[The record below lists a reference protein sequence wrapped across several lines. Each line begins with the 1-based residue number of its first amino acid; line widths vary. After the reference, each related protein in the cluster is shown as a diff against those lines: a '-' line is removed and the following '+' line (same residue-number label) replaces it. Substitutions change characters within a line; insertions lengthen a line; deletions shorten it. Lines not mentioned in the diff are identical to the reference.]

1 MKKKI
6 DLKNIIYFF
15 DTYPICKKRKMF
27 IYNYTIGIGGN
38 VGNVILTF
46 KKLYKLLFNNKI
58 NIEKTSIIFKN
69 PPFGYLNQ
77 PHFYNSIIEFSSNF
91 PPKVIFKK
99 LQFIENRFKR
109 IRIIKNGPR
118 TIDLDIIFIK
128 RKNKDLFIYTK
139 DLIVPHPKWSE
150 RESVLIPLMY
160 LC

>member
-6 DLKNIIYFF
+6 DNKNSIYFF
-15 DTYPICKKRKMF
+15 TYYPICSKKKPF
-27 IYNYTIGIGGN
+27 LYTYTIGIGGN
-38 VGNVILTF
+38 IGNVIIAF
-46 KKLYKLLFNNKI
+46 KKVYKLLNNKKI
-58 NIEKTSIIFKN
+58 NIEKTSIILKN

-77 PHFYNSIIEFSSNF
+77 PYFFNSIIEFSSNF
-91 PPKVIFKK
+91 PPKIIFKK

-109 IRIIKNGPR
+109 VRLIKDGPR

-128 RKNKDLFIYTK
+128 RKDKDMFIYTK

-150 RESVLIPLMY
+150 RDSVLLPLIY

>member
-1 MKKKI
+1 MRKKI
-6 DLKNIIYFF
+6 NIKNSIFF
-15 DTYPICKKRKMF
+15 YKFYPKCNNRKPF
-27 IYNYTIGIGGN
+27 LYTYTIGTGGN
-38 VGNVILTF
+38 VGNVILAF
-46 KKLYKLLFNNKI
+46 KKLYKLLHNNKI
-58 NIEKTSIIFKN
+58 NIHKTSIILKN

-77 PHFYNSIIEFSSNF
+77 PFFYNSIIEFNSNF

-99 LQFIENRFKR
+99 LKFIENRFKR
-109 IRIIKNGPR
+109 IRIIKDGPR

-128 RKNKDLFIYTK
+128 RKNKDLFFYTQ